1 MSQYVTLVR
10 HAKSSWKNE
19 GQSDFD
25 RPLNDRGNRD
35 GPVMARRLVS
45 RQCIPDLMLVS
56 SARRAQE
63 TSLYMKQ
70 AFDTPSDQYQLI
82 DDLYLAE
89 PETLLAVL
97 ATVPAETRHVMIIAH
112 NPGLESLSELLAGRT
127 LPPMPTLGIRHFSC
141 PSIQALA
148 SEPRSSDTHIKR
160 HSRRS
165 DTQKPVDTAGI
176 QLLFD
181 DYPKREVDETFR

>member
-10 HAKSSWKNE
+10 HAKSSWKNQ

-25 RPLNDRGNRD
+25 RPLNDRGNSD
-35 GPVMARRLVS
+35 GPIMAKRLVS

-70 AFDTPSDQYQLI
+70 AFDISPKQYQLV

-89 PETLLAVL
+89 PETLLAVM
-97 ATVPAETRHVMIIAH
+97 ATVPADTRHLMIIAH

-127 LPPMPTLGIRHFSC
+127 LPPMPTLGIRHFAC
-141 PSIQALA
+141 PSIQALAPGYA
-148 SEPRSSDTHIKR
+148 SEPRSSDTHIR
-160 HSRRS
+160 RRSQRS
-165 DTQKPVDTAGI
+165 DTHKDINTKGVS
-176 QLLFD
+176 LLFD
-181 DYPKREVDETFR
+181 DYPKRETD